1 MHRKRLLKEIR
12 YFWHPG
18 DQGHKT
24 IQKIPIQTTAEWVF
38 CTLHSYSG
46 VIDMG
51 KKVLLT
57 GFDPFGGDTV
67 NPSWEAVKRL
77 NGEVVEDVSIAAEQ
91 IPTVF
96 HHSAA
101 VLEQAIEKHDPD
113 VVICVGQAGG
123 RAHITPERIAINI
136 DDALIPDNEDREP
149 IDEPIAA
156 HGPAAYW
163 SALPIKLIVKEL
175 RKNGIPASVSNSAG
189 TFVCNHLF
197 YQLMHRIDRTSA
209 NIRGG
214 FIHIPF
220 LPEQTVDKH
229 EPSLSLETIVEGL
242 RIAAVTSALHEKD
255 IRETGGSL
263 S

>member
-57 GFDPFGGDTV
+57 GFDPFGGETV

-77 NGEVVEDVSIAAEQ
+77 NREVVEDVSIAAEQ

-229 EPSLSLETIVEGL
+229 DPSLSLETIVEGL